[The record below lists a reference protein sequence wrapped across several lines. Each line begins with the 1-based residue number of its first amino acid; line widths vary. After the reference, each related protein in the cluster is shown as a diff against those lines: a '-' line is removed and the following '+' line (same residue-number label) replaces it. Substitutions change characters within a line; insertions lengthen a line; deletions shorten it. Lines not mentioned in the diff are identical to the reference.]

1 MDQKAVK
8 KLTFVVNSLILFFV
22 FALMA
27 FFSYLKVTALTIFS
41 IPTAC
46 VYIIGYFLI
55 HKEKLDIYVWMIYMW
70 ITLYM
75 CVTTICLGYGF
86 GFHLYCISMIMIM
99 FVTEYISY
107 KLHSTNMRSLPICI
121 IIGGLYLFTTGFAA
135 YAGPIYERDQKYA
148 AMFWVINSMVVISL
162 LIFYGNYMIRQII
175 SSEEKL
181 VEAALTDRLTHL
193 YNRHYMINKLH
204 SLTDSS
210 SSVIAMA
217 DIDNFKKI
225 NDTYGHNGGDEVLK
239 AVSERMKAVCTG
251 CDTSRWGGEE
261 FLILCTGPLSDVK
274 AMLETLRS
282 TIESEPIH
290 YEDMNIPVT
299 LTIGFAG
306 RKKQQSVDEW
316 INTADNNLYYGK
328 TNGKNVVIG

>member
-1 MDQKAVK
+1 
-8 KLTFVVNSLILFFV
+8 
-22 FALMA
+22 
-27 FFSYLKVTALTIFS
+27 
-41 IPTAC
+41 
-46 VYIIGYFLI
+46 
-55 HKEKLDIYVWMIYMW
+55 
-70 ITLYM
+70 
-75 CVTTICLGYGF
+75 
-86 GFHLYCISMIMIM
+86 
-99 FVTEYISY
+99 
-107 KLHSTNMRSLPICI
+107 
-121 IIGGLYLFTTGFAA
+121 
-135 YAGPIYERDQKYA
+135 
-148 AMFWVINSMVVISL
+148 
-162 LIFYGNYMIRQII
+162 
-175 SSEEKL
+175 
-181 VEAALTDRLTHL
+181 
-193 YNRHYMINKLH
+193 
-204 SLTDSS
+204 
-210 SSVIAMA
+210 MA